1 MHKSSKNI
9 DASSKYLGPDVYKR
23 SKVHTEVQQSWSDLY
38 VTVIRRL
45 LRAACKL
52 IHVFV
57 RRGKE
62 TVVIMRQLLAPSF
75 QHVLEQTTGICAP
88 LVYMT
93 FGSTHPLEN
102 PVWCGMS
109 WSRNEH
115 MVLLDSQNTST
126 HTHTQTP
133 SVSLWT
139 PHWVHTKRL
148 LWGLVFLLTGGN
160 LSGTFSFNRHLGGE
174 FIEEMPTDADVGDSG
189 WSRT

>member
-1 MHKSSKNI
+1 MHKFPKNI
-9 DASSKYLGPDVYKR
+9 GASSKYLGPDVYKR

-45 LRAACKL
+45 LRTACKL

-62 TVVIMRQLLAPSF
+62 TVVIMRQHLAPSLR
-75 QHVLEQTTGICAP
+75 HVLEQTTGICAP

-115 MVLLDSQNTST
+115 MVLLDNQNT
-126 HTHTQTP
+126 HTHA
-133 SVSLWT
+133 VCISLNT
-139 PHWVHTKRL
+139 TLCTHKTSSLRSCL
-148 LWGLVFLLTGGN
+148 LADRWE
-160 LSGTFSFNRHLGGE
+160 SFRDI
-174 FIEEMPTDADVGDSG
+174 FV
-189 WSRT
+189 